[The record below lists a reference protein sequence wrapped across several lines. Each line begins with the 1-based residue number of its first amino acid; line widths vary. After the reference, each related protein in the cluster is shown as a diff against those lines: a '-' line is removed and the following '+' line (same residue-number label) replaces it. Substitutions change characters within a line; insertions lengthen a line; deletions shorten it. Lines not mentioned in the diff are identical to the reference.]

1 MPKLADLYGV
11 DLNRLGK
18 YRPEY
23 TSVMERPL
31 TPLEEEQRAA
41 PVDREYSSGRLEAPM
56 FSPDD
61 LIGSGVFTKLT
72 PLAKGLGPA
81 LAAGIQSGKAEVY
94 SLRGKNGKPVAT
106 VEIDASDPNRP
117 LITQVRGRFNKTSLP
132 DDVEAMIQGF
142 AEKRG
147 AEIASR

>member
-11 DLNRLGK
+11 GLNRLGK

-23 TSVMERPL
+23 TSVME
-31 TPLEEEQRAA
+31 
-41 PVDREYSSGRLEAPM
+41 
-56 FSPDD
+56 
-61 LIGSGVFTKLT
+61 
-72 PLAKGLGPA
+72 
-81 LAAGIQSGKAEVY
+81 
-94 SLRGKNGKPVAT
+94 
-106 VEIDASDPNRP
+106 RP

>member
-41 PVDREYSSGRLEAPM
+41 PVDREYASGRLEVPM
-56 FSPDD
+56 LSPDD

-72 PLAKGLGPA
+72 PLA
-81 LAAGIQSGKAEVY
+81 AGIIKNKGGVWY
-94 SLRGKNGKPVAT
+94 SPFGALSNSSKIPIGYN
-106 VEIDASDPNRP
+106 
-117 LITQVRGRFNKTSLP
+117 
-132 DDVEAMIQGF
+132 
-142 AEKRG
+142 RG

>member
-31 TPLEEEQRAA
+31 
-41 PVDREYSSGRLEAPM
+41 
-56 FSPDD
+56 
-61 LIGSGVFTKLT
+61 
-72 PLAKGLGPA
+72 
-81 LAAGIQSGKAEVY
+81 
-94 SLRGKNGKPVAT
+94 
-106 VEIDASDPNRP
+106 
-117 LITQVRGRFNKTSLP
+117 ITQVKGKFNKTSLS
-132 DDVEAMIQGF
+132 DDVEAMVQDF

-147 AEIASR
+147 ATIASR

>member
-23 TSVMERPL
+23 ASVME
-31 TPLEEEQRAA
+31 
-41 PVDREYSSGRLEAPM
+41 
-56 FSPDD
+56 
-61 LIGSGVFTKLT
+61 
-72 PLAKGLGPA
+72 
-81 LAAGIQSGKAEVY
+81 
-94 SLRGKNGKPVAT
+94 
-106 VEIDASDPNRP
+106 RP

-132 DDVEAMIQGF
+132 DDVEVMIQGF

>member
-31 TPLEEEQRAA
+31 ALLEEKQRAA
-41 PVDREYSSGRLEAPM
+41 PVDREYTSGRLEALM
-56 FSPDD
+56 FFPD
-61 LIGSGVFTKLT
+61 GMG
-72 PLAKGLGPA
+72 
-81 LAAGIQSGKAEVY
+81 
-94 SLRGKNGKPVAT
+94 
-106 VEIDASDPNRP
+106 
-117 LITQVRGRFNKTSLP
+117 
-132 DDVEAMIQGF
+132 AMAQDF

-147 AEIASR
+147 EEIASR